1 MDILK
6 MPYDKLQYYVIHVL
20 TGKEK
25 KYIDWTRQTLHDE
38 VRVVRPRRR
47 LSLRKA
53 GIVKEGV
60 SSLYPGYLFLE
71 TKELADQSIVA
82 LRKAPGFVR
91 FLKSDYDI
99 IPLDKRDRELF
110 LELISYGEIIP
121 KSRVVFDDNSRIRVI
136 DGPLKQLE
144 GAIVKV
150 DQRKGRAKVKLHL
163 QGKSLLVDLGFEV
176 METIPEEKL
185 YQPEIA
191 SGY

>member
-1 MDILK
+1 MDIFK

-25 KYIDWTRQTLHDE
+25 KYIDWARHTLHDD
-38 VRVVRPRRR
+38 VRIVWPRRR
-47 LSLRKA
+47 LSIRKA

-71 TKELADQSIVA
+71 TRELADQSIAA

-91 FLKSDYDI
+91 FLRSDYDI
-99 IPLDKRDRELF
+99 IPLDNRDKELF

-121 KSRVVFDDNSRIRVI
+121 KSQVVLDENSRIRVI
-136 DGPLKQLE
+136 EGPLKQLE

-150 DQRKGRAKVKLHL
+150 DQRKGRAKVQLHL

-176 METIPEEKL
+176 METVPGE
-185 YQPEIA
+185 A
-191 SGY
+191 